1 MKITKLGILNGDR
14 FAVGGKDV
22 PPVARIV
29 STLEMTDD
37 SVILQFPLIIG
48 VGAAAREVL
57 LDVPFSSSVLS
68 DQLTEP
74 SNINP
79 AGGFTFDA
87 GKYVAGFMYKDQVFV
102 AIADYLADDS
112 EEMAVLLIKRQVL
125 AEDNKIKRLRQEVDA
140 LERVIEQ
147 VEGPK
152 REPIPEAV
160 KLVVWA
166 RDGGKCVKCG
176 SDRDLH
182 FDHIIPVSKGG
193 GNSEANIQILCERC
207 NLQKGSKI
215 AF

>member
-1 MKITKLGILNGDR
+1 MKITKVGVLNGER
-14 FAVGGKDV
+14 LSLGGKNTGF
-22 PPVARIV
+22 V
-29 STLEMTDD
+29 SAILTNLEESED
-37 SVILQFPLIIG
+37 SVLIQFPILLG
-48 VGAAAREVL
+48 TGREVRKIE
-57 LDVPFSSSVLS
+57 LDVPFPGSILYE
-68 DQLTEP
+68 QLTEP
-74 SNINP
+74 TNINP
-79 AGGFTFDA
+79 AGGFTFHEGQYLA
-87 GKYVAGFMYKDQVFV
+87 ALMFKNQVFIV
-102 AIADYLADDS
+102 TGDYLADDS

-140 LERVIEQ
+140 LERVLEQ

-152 REPIPEAV
+152 RVPIPEAV
-160 KLVVWA
+160 RLAVWA
-166 RDGGKCVKCG
+166 RDGGKCVTCG